1 MIYITFYRLYPLIPA
16 RGGSGCFQAM
26 PDQSFI
32 IQVTELGHM
41 DFSQFFA
48 ILGHAI
54 IPDKVG
60 VIFGHM
66 FGTVIVEPFRIA
78 DTIIIF
84 PAPGPDNH
92 CRISL
97 PEAVRFQLKRAH
109 SAADDNG
116 LSGSCTAESTFLTTK
131 YCSIFL

>member
-1 MIYITFYRLYPLIPA
+1 MIYITFHRLYPLIPA

-48 ILGHAI
+48 VLGHAI

-97 PEAVRFQLKRAH
+97 PEAVRFQFKPAH